1 MKSMIHYVVAVSAA
15 LLVSAT
21 TMANEAVENTAP
33 DTNTTLVP
41 NVEVVQKG
49 QKTILVSPR
58 TGMRYVLTNPANR
71 TVVFQT
77 ELLAPVTAQ
86 NINRITATNPALSA
100 ASQAQAEQA
109 LLDMAGL
116 KAIPAQ
122 DAPIEQTVTA
132 N

>member
-1 MKSMIHYVVAVSAA
+1 MKNMVHYVVAVSTA
-15 LLVSAT
+15 LLMSTT

-33 DTNTTLVP
+33 ETNTVVVP
-41 NVEVVQKG
+41 NVEAVQKG

-86 NINRITATNPALSA
+86 NIHRITATNPALSA

-116 KAIPAQ
+116 KAIPVQ
-122 DAPIEQTVTA
+122 DTPVEQTVTA